1 MREISM
7 IREDQS
13 GIGYVDYIFYPYDKK
28 SDGII
33 IELKVNDSAENAIK
47 QIINK
52 KYALKFKGK
61 LGEKPKT
68 TGRIIAVV

>member
-1 MREISM
+1 MLIISFIHM
-7 IREDQS
+7 I
-13 GIGYVDYIFYPYDKK
+13 KK